1 MLYGGDTLYYN
12 MAITNKQEAFP
23 MTTTTNMPMTITQ
36 EQLDAFRAALENE
49 EKSAATLDKYGRDA
63 RYFAQWLGDQ
73 PLTHQAALQYKND
86 LLTRFAASS
95 VNSILAALNSFF
107 RFIGREDCRVR
118 QVRVQYQTYCPE
130 DRELSVQEYAALVRT
145 ARQQGRVRIALL
157 LQTICATG
165 IRVSELSAIT
175 VEAARK
181 GVAVVRCKGKL
192 RRVLLPS
199 RLQSKLLRYAR
210 RRRIAYGPVFVTR
223 TGQPLDRSNIWREM
237 KSLCRDA
244 GVESGKVFPH
254 NLRHLFARSFYR
266 LERDLAKL
274 ADLLGHSSIN
284 TTRIYVRTT
293 SAEHRKYLEQMQ
305 LVL

>member
-12 MAITNKQEAFP
+12 TAITNKQEAFP

>member
-86 LLTRFAASS
+86 LLTRFAAAS

-223 TGQPLDRSNIWREM
+223 TGQPLNRSNIWREM

>member
-1 MLYGGDTLYYN
+1 
-12 MAITNKQEAFP
+12 
-23 MTTTTNMPMTITQ
+23 MTTTTNTTTDKTTNMTITQ

-63 RYFAQWLGDQ
+63 RYFAQWLGSQ

-175 VEAARK
+175 VEAAHK

-293 SAEHRKYLEQMQ
+293 SAEHRKYLEQMH

>member
-1 MLYGGDTLYYN
+1 
-12 MAITNKQEAFP
+12 
-23 MTTTTNMPMTITQ
+23 MTVTY
-36 EQLDAFRAALENE
+36 EQLDAFRAMLENE
-49 EKSAATLDKYGRDA
+49 EKSAATLDKYCRDA
-63 RYFAQWLGDQ
+63 QYFARWLGDQ
-73 PLTHQAALQYKND
+73 PLTHQAALQYKNE
-86 LLTRFAASS
+86 LLTQFAASS
-95 VNSILAALNSFF
+95 VNSMLAALNSFF
-107 RFIGREDCRVR
+107 RAIGRQDCRVR
-118 QVRVQYQTYCPE
+118 QVRVQYQTYCSE
-130 DRELSVQEYAALVRT
+130 DRELSAQEYAALVRT
-145 ARQQGRVRIALL
+145 ARQQGRARVALL

-237 KSLCRDA
+237 KSLCRTA
-244 GVESGKVFPH
+244 GVDSAKVFPH

>member
-1 MLYGGDTLYYN
+1 
-12 MAITNKQEAFP
+12 
-23 MTTTTNMPMTITQ
+23 MTTTTNMTTNMTITQ

-63 RYFAQWLGDQ
+63 RYFARWLGSQ

-107 RFIGREDCRVR
+107 RFIRREDCRVR

>member
-1 MLYGGDTLYYN
+1 
-12 MAITNKQEAFP
+12 
-23 MTTTTNMPMTITQ
+23 MTTTTNTTTDKTTNMTITQ

-63 RYFAQWLGDQ
+63 RYFAQWLGSQ
-73 PLTHQAALQYKND
+73 PLTHQVALQYKND

>member
-1 MLYGGDTLYYN
+1 
-12 MAITNKQEAFP
+12 
-23 MTTTTNMPMTITQ
+23 MTTTTNMTTNMTITQ

-63 RYFAQWLGDQ
+63 RYFAQWLGSQ

-284 TTRIYVRTT
+284 TTRIYTMESGRT
-293 SAEHRKYLEQMQ
+293 HRRQIERME
-305 LVL
+305 VLLMT

>member
-1 MLYGGDTLYYN
+1 MLYARDTLYYN

-63 RYFAQWLGDQ
+63 RYFAQWLGSQ

-175 VEAARK
+175 VEAAHK

>member
-12 MAITNKQEAFP
+12 TAITNKQEAFP

-244 GVESGKVFPH
+244 GVESGKLFPH

>member
-1 MLYGGDTLYYN
+1 
-12 MAITNKQEAFP
+12 
-23 MTTTTNMPMTITQ
+23 MTITTD
-36 EQLDAFRAALENE
+36 QLTQFRALLKNE
-49 EKSAATLDKYGRDA
+49 EKSAATLNKYLRDIQ
-63 RYFAQWLGDQ
+63 RFALWLGDT
-73 PLTHQAALQYKND
+73 PLERDAMLDYKADLMRHYAAG
-86 LLTRFAASS
+86 S
-95 VNSILAALNSFF
+95 VNSILAALN
-107 RFIGREDCRVR
+107 RFLRMIAREDCRVHR
-118 QVRVQYQTYCPE
+118 LRIQYQAYSPE
-130 DRELSVQEYAALVRT
+130 EREITAQEYADLVRT
-145 ARQQGRVRIALL
+145 ARETGRARLALV

>member
-1 MLYGGDTLYYN
+1 MAGQPAADPSGGA
-12 MAITNKQEAFP
+12 AIQERSAHPVRRLQRQLHFGRPQQLFP
-23 MTTTTNMPMTITQ
+23 
-36 EQLDAFRAALENE
+36 LHRAGGLPRPA
-49 EKSAATLDKYGRDA
+49 GA
-63 RYFAQWLGDQ
+63 R
-73 PLTHQAALQYKND
+73 PVSD
-86 LLTRFAASS
+86 LLPRGSGA
-95 VNSILAALNSFF
+95 
-107 RFIGREDCRVR
+107 VR
-118 QVRVQYQTYCPE
+118 AGVRRAGAYRPP
-130 DRELSVQEYAALVRT
+130 A
-145 ARQQGRVRIALL
+145 GRVRIALL

-175 VEAARK
+175 VEAAHK

>member
-1 MLYGGDTLYYN
+1 
-12 MAITNKQEAFP
+12 
-23 MTTTTNMPMTITQ
+23 MTTTTNMTTNMTITQ

-49 EKSAATLDKYGRDA
+49 EKSAATLDKYGREA
-63 RYFAQWLGDQ
+63 RYFAQWLGSQ

-175 VEAARK
+175 VEAAHK

-244 GVESGKVFPH
+244 GVESVKVFPH

-266 LERDLAKL
+266 L
-274 ADLLGHSSIN
+274 
-284 TTRIYVRTT
+284 
-293 SAEHRKYLEQMQ
+293 
-305 LVL
+305 

>member
-1 MLYGGDTLYYN
+1 
-12 MAITNKQEAFP
+12 
-23 MTTTTNMPMTITQ
+23 MTITTD
-36 EQLDAFRAALENE
+36 QLTQFRALLKNE
-49 EKSAATLDKYGRDA
+49 EKSAATLNKYLRDVQ
-63 RYFAQWLGDQ
+63 RFALWLGDT
-73 PLTHQAALQYKND
+73 PLERDAMLDYKADLMRHYAAG
-86 LLTRFAASS
+86 S
-95 VNSILAALNSFF
+95 VNSILAALN
-107 RFIGREDCRVR
+107 RFLRMIAREDCRVHR
-118 QVRVQYQTYCPE
+118 LRIQYQAYSPE
-130 DRELSVQEYAALVRT
+130 EREITAQEYADLVRT
-145 ARQQGRVRIALL
+145 ARETGRARLALV

-237 KSLCRDA
+237 KSLCRTA
-244 GVESGKVFPH
+244 GVDSAKVFPH

>member
-63 RYFAQWLGDQ
+63 RYFAQWLGSQ

-266 LERDLAKL
+266 LEHDLAKL

>member
-1 MLYGGDTLYYN
+1 
-12 MAITNKQEAFP
+12 
-23 MTTTTNMPMTITQ
+23 MTVTY
-36 EQLDAFRAALENE
+36 EQLDTFRAMLENE
-49 EKSAATLDKYGRDA
+49 EKSAATLDKYCRDA
-63 RYFAQWLGDQ
+63 RYFARWLGDQ
-73 PLTHQAALQYKND
+73 PLTHQAALQYKAE

-95 VNSILAALNSFF
+95 VNSMLAALNSFF
-107 RFIGREDCRVR
+107 RAIGRQDCRVR
-118 QVRVQYQTYCPE
+118 QVRVQYQTYCSE
-130 DRELSVQEYAALVRT
+130 DRELSAQEYAALVRA
-145 ARQQGRVRIALL
+145 ARQQGRTRTALL

-237 KSLCRDA
+237 KSLCRTA
-244 GVESGKVFPH
+244 GVDSAKVFPH

>member
-1 MLYGGDTLYYN
+1 
-12 MAITNKQEAFP
+12 
-23 MTTTTNMPMTITQ
+23 MTVTY
-36 EQLDAFRAALENE
+36 EQLDAFRAMLENE
-49 EKSAATLDKYGRDA
+49 EKSAATLDKYCRDA
-63 RYFAQWLGDQ
+63 RYFARWLGDQ
-73 PLTHQAALQYKND
+73 PLTHQAALQYKNE

-95 VNSILAALNSFF
+95 VNSMLAALNSFF
-107 RFIGREDCRVR
+107 RAIGRQDCRVR
-118 QVRVQYQTYCPE
+118 QVRVQYQTYCSE
-130 DRELSVQEYAALVRT
+130 DRELSAQEYAALVRT
-145 ARQQGRVRIALL
+145 ARQQGRARVALL

-210 RRRIAYGPVFVTR
+210 RHRIAYGPVFVTR

-237 KSLCRDA
+237 KSLCRTA
-244 GVESGKVFPH
+244 GVDSAKVFPH

>member
-1 MLYGGDTLYYN
+1 
-12 MAITNKQEAFP
+12 
-23 MTTTTNMPMTITQ
+23 MTITTD
-36 EQLDAFRAALENE
+36 QLTQFRALLKNE
-49 EKSAATLDKYGRDA
+49 EKSAATLNKYLRDIQ
-63 RYFAQWLGDQ
+63 RFALWLGDT
-73 PLTHQAALQYKND
+73 PLERDAMLDYKADLMRHYAAG
-86 LLTRFAASS
+86 S
-95 VNSILAALNSFF
+95 VNSILAALN
-107 RFIGREDCRVR
+107 RFLRMIAREDCRVHR
-118 QVRVQYQTYCPE
+118 LRIQYQAYSPE
-130 DRELSVQEYAALVRT
+130 EREITAQEYADLVRT
-145 ARQQGRVRIALL
+145 ARETGRARLALV

-237 KSLCRDA
+237 KSLCRTA
-244 GVESGKVFPH
+244 GVDSAKVFPH

>member
-1 MLYGGDTLYYN
+1 M
-12 MAITNKQEAFP
+12 
-23 MTTTTNMPMTITQ
+23 
-36 EQLDAFRAALENE
+36 
-49 EKSAATLDKYGRDA
+49 
-63 RYFAQWLGDQ
+63 
-73 PLTHQAALQYKND
+73 
-86 LLTRFAASS
+86 
-95 VNSILAALNSFF
+95 AALNSFF

-237 KSLCRDA
+237 KSLCRGA

>member
-1 MLYGGDTLYYN
+1 
-12 MAITNKQEAFP
+12 
-23 MTTTTNMPMTITQ
+23 MTVTY
-36 EQLDAFRAALENE
+36 EQLDTFRAMLENE
-49 EKSAATLDKYGRDA
+49 EKSAATLDKYCRDA
-63 RYFAQWLGDQ
+63 RYFARWLGDQ
-73 PLTHQAALQYKND
+73 PLTHQAALQYKAE

-95 VNSILAALNSFF
+95 VNSMLAALNSFF
-107 RFIGREDCRVR
+107 RAIGRQDCRVR
-118 QVRVQYQTYCPE
+118 QVRVQYQPYCPE
-130 DRELSVQEYAALVRT
+130 DRELSAQEYAALVRA
-145 ARQQGRVRIALL
+145 ARQQGRARTALL

-237 KSLCRDA
+237 KSLCRTA
-244 GVESGKVFPH
+244 GVDSAKVFPH

>member
-12 MAITNKQEAFP
+12 TAITNKQEAFP

-63 RYFAQWLGDQ
+63 RYFAQWLSDQ

>member
-1 MLYGGDTLYYN
+1 
-12 MAITNKQEAFP
+12 MAITNEQEALP
-23 MTTTTNMPMTITQ
+23 MTTTTNMTTNMTITQ

-63 RYFAQWLGDQ
+63 RYFTQWLGSQ